1 MMKLLHHT
9 ARNIEF
15 GGFSLKINDH
25 CKNIG
30 YKFGMRSPQLIMALV
45 RVRKKKVDF
54 MPPHYYGLLK
64 GRVVL

>member
-1 MMKLLHHT
+1 MKLLHHT

-45 RVRKKKVDF
+45 RVRKKSGF

-64 GRVVL
+64 RRVGL